1 MATAVEKALLKQ
13 PYFDLNAL
21 CKTVFVTYKAGS
33 KLDKIV
39 TVQSQYVD
47 ICNKPGVRGT
57 VVSLAGSPGS
67 HNDIKYMR
75 DSFEKHNIRL
85 VCTNWPGSEF
95 VTGGLRDSY
104 TNDERNSYVKAL
116 MEKLGMKKVE
126 KLVVMG
132 HSRGGESALQLA
144 CILSEDRSWPLIGAV
159 MINSPGFVPHRGI
172 SMRMGTINT
181 LAYLIKL
188 RWKAIDSV
196 LFPVLDW
203 FYNDFVGLRVADGK
217 VSAAAILP
225 MQTFAFDKQKVS
237 MDEMKK
243 KPWVRMFYAYGSD
256 DFLVDESDSEE
267 LAMYFKGDHYV
278 IHNRKESEEAIPK
291 IWDSY
296 ARGQSYVTANF
307 TAEGHYLQK
316 TYPEFLIQVLGGMF
330 DVETKGPK

>member
-1 MATAVEKALLKQ
+1 MATAVEIALAKQ
-13 PYFDLNAL
+13 PYFDLNSL
-21 CKTVFVTYKAGS
+21 CKTVFVTYKAGPR
-33 KLDKIV
+33 LDKL
-39 TVQSQYVD
+39 D

-104 TNDERNSYVKAL
+104 TNEERNSYVKAL
-116 MEKLGMKKVE
+116 MEKLGMKNVE
-126 KLVVMG
+126 KLIVMG
-132 HSRGGESALQLA
+132 HSRGGESALQMA

-159 MINSPGFVPHRGI
+159 MINSPGFVMHRGI
-172 SMRMGTINT
+172 SVRMGTINT

-188 RWKAIDSV
+188 RWKMIDCV

-203 FYNDFVGLRVADGK
+203 FYNDFIGLRVADGK

-225 MQTFAFDKQKVS
+225 MQTFAFEKQKAS

-243 KPWVRMFYAYGSD
+243 KPWVRMFYAYGSK
-256 DFLVDESDSEE
+256 DFLVAESDSEE

-278 IHNRKESEEAIPK
+278 IKDKKESEEAIPK
-291 IWDSY
+291 IWNSY
-296 ARGQSYVTANF
+296 ANGQPYVTANF
-307 TAEGHYLQK
+307 TEEGHYLQK

-330 DVETKGPK
+330 DVETKSSK